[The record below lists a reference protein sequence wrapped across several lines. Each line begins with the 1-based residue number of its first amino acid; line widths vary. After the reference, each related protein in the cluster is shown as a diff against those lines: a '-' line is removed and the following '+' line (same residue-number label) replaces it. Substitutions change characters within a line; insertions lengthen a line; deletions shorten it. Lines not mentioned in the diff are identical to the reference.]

1 MTGILAA
8 SGSVTPGTEV
18 LLDDPIWLVLIKVLG
33 VFGLLVV
40 MTLLM
45 IWWERRMIGRMQNR
59 YGPNRTGKFGLLQSL
74 ADGLK
79 LAFKEDIRPVLADK
93 WVYFLAPVISTIPAF
108 VAFSVIP
115 LGGQVSIFG
124 RQTLLQ
130 VTDLPV
136 GVLVVLASSSVG
148 VYGIVLAGWSSGSPY
163 PLLGALR
170 SAAQVISYEI
180 AMGLSIVAVVLYTGS
195 LSTSAIVDAQADRWF
210 VLVLLGSFVVYL
222 VSMIGETN
230 RAPFDLAEAESEL
243 VGGFHT
249 EYSSLKFALFF
260 LSEYVN
266 MVTVSALAT
275 TMFLGGWRAPPPL
288 STIGNGVLNTGWW
301 PLLWFL
307 VKTILFLFFFIWL
320 RGALPRFRYDQ
331 FMALGWKVLVPF
343 SLLWIV
349 AVATVR
355 ALQRSN
361 GVSATQVLII
371 GGVVLA
377 VLLVIAFLV
386 PDRRVDEDEDR
397 VVLAGSYPVPPLDLV
412 VPPRSERA
420 RAEQLPAGEKQQPA
434 VAASG
439 SHPVRAKADGA
450 STQVRDKR
458 RTRAAENT
466 ITEHSTRLED
476 RDGSV

>member
-1 MTGILAA
+1 MLNDDPLWLILLKVVA
-8 SGSVTPGTEV
+8 VFV
-18 LLDDPIWLVLIKVLG
+18 LLLVI
-33 VFGLLVV
+33 
-40 MTLLM
+40 TLLL
-45 IWWERRMIGRMQNR
+45 IWWERRLIGRMQNR

-124 RQTLLQ
+124 EQTLLQ
-130 VTDLPV
+130 VTDLPI
-136 GVLVVLASSSVG
+136 GVLVILAASSVG

-180 AMGLSIVAVVLYTGS
+180 AMSLAIVAVVLYTGS
-195 LSTSAIVDAQADRWF
+195 LSTTAIVDAQRGTWF
-210 VLVLLGSFVVYL
+210 GIVLLGSFAVYVVAM
-222 VSMIGETN
+222 VGETN

-275 TMFLGGWRAPPPL
+275 TMFLGGWRAPFPI
-288 STIGNGVLNTGWW
+288 SAIGGGYFNTGWW

-307 VKTILFLFFFIWL
+307 VKTLMFLFFFIWL

-331 FMALGWKVLVPF
+331 FMKLGWKVLVPF
-343 SLLWIV
+343 SLLWILGV
-349 AVATVR
+349 AAIR
-355 ALQRSN
+355 AVGRSSS
-361 GVSATQVLII
+361 VSTTTYLVI
-371 GGVVLA
+371 GGVVLV
-377 VLLVIAFLV
+377 VLLAVAFLV
-386 PDRRVDEDEDR
+386 PERAPEEEVG
-397 VVLAGSYPVPPLDLV
+397 VTLAGSFPVPPLDLV
-412 VPPRSERA
+412 VPSRPGARPRAITHEPD
-420 RAEQLPAGEKQQPA
+420 EE
-434 VAASG
+434 
-439 SHPVRAKADGA
+439 
-450 STQVRDKR
+450 T
-458 RTRAAENT
+458 TRAAT
-466 ITEHSTRLED
+466 TRAGSTTLTRKD
-476 RDGSV
+476 R

>member
-1 MTGILAA
+1 MTLAA
-8 SGSVTPGTEV
+8 GSVTPGTEV
-18 LLDDPIWLVLIKVLG
+18 LLDDPIWLVIIKVLG
-33 VFGLLVV
+33 VFVLLLV

-93 WVYFLAPVISTIPAF
+93 WIYFLAPVISTIPAF

-124 RQTLLQ
+124 QQTLLQ

-136 GVLVVLASSSVG
+136 GVLVVLAASSVG

-180 AMGLSIVAVVLYTGS
+180 AMGLAIVAVVLYTGS
-195 LSTSAIVDAQADRWF
+195 LSTAAIVDAQQSRWF
-210 VLVLLGSFVVYL
+210 VLVLLGSFVVYI
-222 VSMIGETN
+222 VSMVGETN

-260 LSEYVN
+260 LSEYIN

-275 TMFLGGWRAPPPL
+275 TMFLGGWRAPWPL
-288 STIGNGVLNTGWW
+288 SAIDHGVLNTGWW

-307 VKTILFLFFFIWL
+307 IKTILFLFFFIWL

-361 GVSATQVLII
+361 GISAPQVLII
-371 GGVVLA
+371 LG
-377 VLLVIAFLV
+377 VLLAILLAIAFLV
-386 PDRRVDEDEDR
+386 PDRGVAEEQEAIP
-397 VVLAGSYPVPPLDLV
+397 LAGSYPVPPLDLV
-412 VPPRSERA
+412 VPALPERQGTA
-420 RAEQLPAGEKQQPA
+420 QLPSGESGA
-434 VAASG
+434 TTAASTTT
-439 SHPVRAKADGA
+439 SA
-450 STQVRDKR
+450 STMPSTTMPSTTTTKLRDKR
-458 RTRAAENT
+458 ELRK
-466 ITEHSTRLED
+466 D
-476 RDGSV
+476 GRDGSA

>member
-1 MTGILAA
+1 MTLAAA

-18 LLDDPIWLVLIKVLG
+18 LLDDPIWLVIVKVLG
-33 VFGLLVV
+33 VFVLLLLL
-40 MTLLM
+40 TLLM

-59 YGPNRTGKFGLLQSL
+59 YGPNRTGKFGILQSL

-93 WVYFLAPVISTIPAF
+93 WVYFLAPVVSTIPAF

-124 RQTLLQ
+124 QQTLLQ
-130 VTDLPV
+130 VADLPV
-136 GVLVVLASSSVG
+136 GVLVVLAASSIG

-163 PLLGALR
+163 PMLGALR

-195 LSTSAIVDAQADRWF
+195 LSTTAIVAAQTDRWF
-210 VLVLLGSFVVYL
+210 IVVLLGSFAVYV
-222 VSMIGETN
+222 VSMVGETN

-275 TMFLGGWRAPPPL
+275 TMFLGGWRAPFPL
-288 STIGNGVLNTGWW
+288 SSIDNGVLNTGWW

-307 VKTILFLFFFIWL
+307 LKTIMFLFFFI
-320 RGALPRFRYDQ
+320 
-331 FMALGWKVLVPF
+331 
-343 SLLWIV
+343 
-349 AVATVR
+349 
-355 ALQRSN
+355 
-361 GVSATQVLII
+361 
-371 GGVVLA
+371 
-377 VLLVIAFLV
+377 
-386 PDRRVDEDEDR
+386 
-397 VVLAGSYPVPPLDLV
+397 
-412 VPPRSERA
+412 
-420 RAEQLPAGEKQQPA
+420 
-434 VAASG
+434 
-439 SHPVRAKADGA
+439 
-450 STQVRDKR
+450 
-458 RTRAAENT
+458 
-466 ITEHSTRLED
+466 
-476 RDGSV
+476 

>member
-1 MTGILAA
+1 MILAQTQPGTTTLA
-8 SGSVTPGTEV
+8 QTQPGTITLAQTQPGTEV
-18 LLDDPIWLVLIKVLG
+18 LADDPLWLILLKVVG
-33 VFGLLVV
+33 IFVFLVV
-40 MTLLM
+40 MTLLL
-45 IWWERRMIGRMQNR
+45 IWWERRVIGRMQNR

-79 LAFKEDIRPVLADK
+79 LAFKEDIRPVMADK
-93 WVYFLAPVISTIPAF
+93 WVYFLAPVISTVPAF

-124 RQTLLQ
+124 QQTLLQ

-136 GVLVVLASSSVG
+136 GVLVVLACSSIG

-195 LSTSAIVDAQADRWF
+195 LSTTAIVSAQSDRWF
-210 VLVLLGSFVVYL
+210 IVILLGSFAVYV
-222 VSMIGETN
+222 VSMVGETN

-266 MVTVSALAT
+266 MVTVSGLAT
-275 TMFLGGWRAPPPL
+275 TMFLGGWRAPFPL
-288 STIGNGVLNTGWW
+288 SAIANGYLNTGWW
-301 PLLWFL
+301 PLLWFTT
-307 VKTILFLFFFIWL
+307 KTLLFLFFFIWL

-331 FMALGWKVLVPF
+331 FMKLGWKVLVPF
-343 SLLWIV
+343 SLVWIL

-355 ALQRSN
+355 AVQRSS
-361 GVSATQVLII
+361 GVSPQNVLVI
-371 GGVVLA
+371 GGVVLVVLIA
-377 VLLVIAFLV
+377 VAFLV
-386 PDRRVDEDEDR
+386 PDRALDQDVAA
-397 VVLAGSYPVPPLDLV
+397 VQLAGSYPVPPLDLV
-412 VPPRSERA
+412 VPVPPRG
-420 RAEQLPAGEKQQPA
+420 EQRPGVPPAAQHRA
-434 VAASG
+434 VAPTSRVG
-439 SHPVRAKADGA
+439 S
-450 STQVRDKR
+450 TTL
-458 RTRAAENT
+458 TRK
-466 ITEHSTRLED
+466 D
-476 RDGSV
+476 RHGSA

>member
-1 MTGILAA
+1 MTFAVA

-18 LLDDPIWLVLIKVLG
+18 LLDDPIWLVIVKVLG
-33 VFGLLVV
+33 VFVLLLLL
-40 MTLLM
+40 TLLM

-59 YGPNRTGKFGLLQSL
+59 YGPNRTGKFGILQSL

-93 WVYFLAPVISTIPAF
+93 WVYFLAPVVSTIPAF

-124 RQTLLQ
+124 QQTLLQ
-130 VTDLPV
+130 VADLPV
-136 GVLVVLASSSVG
+136 GVLVVLAASSIG

-163 PLLGALR
+163 PMLGALR

-195 LSTSAIVDAQADRWF
+195 LSTTAIVAAQTDRWF
-210 VLVLLGSFVVYL
+210 IVVLLGSFAVYV
-222 VSMIGETN
+222 VSMVGETN

-275 TMFLGGWRAPPPL
+275 TMFLGGWRAPFPL
-288 STIGNGVLNTGWW
+288 SSIDNGVLNTGWW

-307 VKTILFLFFFIWL
+307 LKTIMFLFFFIWL

-361 GVSATQVLII
+361 GISGGEVLII
-371 GGVVLA
+371 GGVVLVILLA
-377 VLLVIAFLV
+377 VAFLV
-386 PDRRVDEDEDR
+386 PDKQVEDDGGG
-397 VVLAGSYPVPPLDLV
+397 VALAGSFPVPPLDLV
-412 VPPRSERA
+412 VPPIPERA
-420 RAEQLPAGEKQQPA
+420 RRGELGAGEAGDGPSAA
-434 VAASG
+434 V
-439 SHPVRAKADGA
+439 HAK
-450 STQVRDKR
+450 TQLRDKR
-458 RTRAAENT
+458 QAKASDAGPTDPDAIQSSASE
-466 ITEHSTRLED
+466 ED
-476 RDGSV
+476 GHGTA

>member
-1 MTGILAA
+1 MTLAA
-8 SGSVTPGTEV
+8 GSVTPGTEV
-18 LLDDPIWLVLIKVLG
+18 LLDDPIWLVIIKVLG
-33 VFGLLVV
+33 VFVLLLV

-124 RQTLLQ
+124 QQTLLQ

-136 GVLVVLASSSVG
+136 GVLVVLAASSVG

-180 AMGLSIVAVVLYTGS
+180 AMGLAIVAVVLYTGS
-195 LSTSAIVDAQADRWF
+195 LSTAAIVDAQQSRWF
-210 VLVLLGSFVVYL
+210 VLVLLGSFVVYI
-222 VSMIGETN
+222 VSMVGETN

-260 LSEYVN
+260 LSEYIN

-275 TMFLGGWRAPPPL
+275 TMFLGGWRAPWPL
-288 STIGNGVLNTGWW
+288 SAIDHGVLNTGWW

-307 VKTILFLFFFIWL
+307 IKTILFLFFFIWL

-361 GVSATQVLII
+361 GISAPQVLII
-371 GGVVLA
+371 VGVVLV
-377 VLLVIAFLV
+377 VLLAIAFLV
-386 PDRRVDEDEDR
+386 PDRGVAEEQEAIP
-397 VVLAGSYPVPPLDLV
+397 LAGSYPVPPLDLV
-412 VPPRSERA
+412 VPALPERQGTA
-420 RAEQLPAGEKQQPA
+420 QLPSGESGA
-434 VAASG
+434 TTAASTTT
-439 SHPVRAKADGA
+439 SA
-450 STQVRDKR
+450 STIPSTTMPSTTTTKLRDKR
-458 RTRAAENT
+458 ELRK
-466 ITEHSTRLED
+466 D
-476 RDGSV
+476 GRDGSA